1 MSYETKTNNTLKRS
15 NTEILNRNEYINSSQ
30 QDMDQKTALQIAKEL
45 ANRLKTIV
53 PDFKMLLY
61 GSYAR
66 GHPTSDSDIDIYI
79 EIPHRYFSDDLKN
92 KVTNLVWELSF
103 LNETVIQISLYSD
116 EQVWNTPRRS
126 SPFINSVMKEGILI

>member
-1 MSYETKTNNTLKRS
+1 
-15 NTEILNRNEYINSSQ
+15 
-30 QDMDQKTALQIAKEL
+30 MDQKTALQIAKEL
-45 ANRLKTIV
+45 ANRLKIIV

-66 GHPTSDSDIDIYI
+66 GQATSDSDIDIYI
-79 EIPHRYFSDDLKN
+79 EVPQRYFSYDLKN

-126 SPFINSVMKEGILI
+126 SPFINSVMKEGIVI

>member
-1 MSYETKTNNTLKRS
+1 
-15 NTEILNRNEYINSSQ
+15 
-30 QDMDQKTALQIAKEL
+30 MDQKTAIQIAKEF

-53 PDFKMLLY
+53 PDFKMMLY

-66 GHPTSDSDIDIYI
+66 GQATSDSDIDIYI
-79 EIPHRYFSDDLKN
+79 EVPQRYFSDDLKN

-126 SPFINSVMKEGILI
+126 SPFINSVMKEGIVI

>member
-1 MSYETKTNNTLKRS
+1 
-15 NTEILNRNEYINSSQ
+15 
-30 QDMDQKTALQIAKEL
+30 MDQKTALKIAKEL
-45 ANRLKTIV
+45 ANRLKIII

-66 GHPTSDSDIDIYI
+66 GQATSDSDIDIYI
-79 EIPHRYFSDDLKN
+79 EVPHRYFSDDVKN

-126 SPFINSVMKEGILI
+126 SPFINSVMKEGIVI

>member
-1 MSYETKTNNTLKRS
+1 
-15 NTEILNRNEYINSSQ
+15 
-30 QDMDQKTALQIAKEL
+30 MDQKAALKIAKEL
-45 ANRLKTIV
+45 ANRLKIIV

-66 GHPTSDSDIDIYI
+66 GQATPDSDIDIYI
-79 EIPHRYFSDDLKN
+79 EVPQRYFSDDLKN

-126 SPFINSVMKEGILI
+126 SPFINSVMKEGIVI

>member
-1 MSYETKTNNTLKRS
+1 
-15 NTEILNRNEYINSSQ
+15 
-30 QDMDQKTALQIAKEL
+30 MDQKTAIQIAKEL
-45 ANRLKTIV
+45 ANRLKIIV

-66 GHPTSDSDIDIYI
+66 GQATPDSDIDIYI
-79 EIPHRYFSDDLKN
+79 EVPQRYFSYDLKN

-103 LNETVIQISLYSD
+103 LNETVIQINLYSD

>member
-1 MSYETKTNNTLKRS
+1 
-15 NTEILNRNEYINSSQ
+15 
-30 QDMDQKTALQIAKEL
+30 MDKKTALKIAKEL
-45 ANRLKTIV
+45 ANRLKIIV

-66 GHPTSDSDIDIYI
+66 GQATSDSDIDIYI
-79 EIPHRYFSDDLKN
+79 EIPQRYFSDDLKK

-126 SPFINSVMKEGILI
+126 SPFINSVMKEGIVI